1 MYILNTAN
9 CLDQPTE
16 TGRPGKILAEHTP
29 YNICF
34 WIYICIKKNDNHYQ
48 FIISKS
54 LKISYSESKG

>member
-34 WIYICIKKNDNHYQ
+34 GYTYV
-48 FIISKS
+48 
-54 LKISYSESKG
+54 

>member
-1 MYILNTAN
+1 MYIFNTAN
-9 CLDQPTE
+9 CLDQPTKA
-16 TGRPGKILAEHTP
+16 GRPGKIYAENIP

-48 FIISKS
+48 FIISNS

>member
-16 TGRPGKILAEHTP
+16 TGRPGKIKAENTP

-34 WIYICIKKNDNHYQ
+34 WIYICIKKNDNHHQ

>member
-1 MYILNTAN
+1 MYIFNTAN
-9 CLDQPTE
+9 CLDQPTK
-16 TGRPGKILAEHTP
+16 TGRPGKIYAENIP

-34 WIYICIKKNDNHYQ
+34 WIYICIKKNDNHYP